1 MHSQSDRY
9 IWYRNGS
16 RVLLKVQCDFERKL
30 TNNSAFSQSL
40 QELHNS
46 QFLRPSMKAFMNV
59 GDTYFTISCCPVWD
73 TTISVEFT
81 TT

>member
-1 MHSQSDRY
+1 MHSQSDGY

-30 TNNSAFSQSL
+30 TNISAFSQSL
-40 QELHNS
+40 QELDNS
-46 QFLRPSMKAFMNV
+46 QFLRPSMKAFMNI
-59 GDTYFTISCCPVWD
+59 GETYFTMSCDPVWD
-73 TTISVEFT
+73 TSISVEFT